1 MNQLTYRQCNGDLIR
16 VIAIDNTY
24 TCIRHLFDMFLNS
37 RKEVGDKCPV
47 WCRTY
52 LFLLVK

>member
-37 RKEVGDKCPV
+37 RKEVDDKCPV

>member
-37 RKEVGDKCPV
+37 RKEIDDKCSV